1 MPLGR
6 PISSPPFSFPRLRN
20 LPWCPYPPRL
30 STSWCPHPPL
40 GSPFDSRPRRQIEI
54 VKQAGSATYVKKFE
68 CPVLEAYK
76 AYDAIMSGR
85 LDNKHRE

>member
-1 MPLGR
+1 MHPDPNCAALGR
-6 PISSPPFSFPRLRN
+6 IVFNF
-20 LPWCPYPPRL
+20 
-30 STSWCPHPPL
+30 
-40 GSPFDSRPRRQIEI
+40 RPSRQIEI